1 MARYL
6 MYMDESGE
14 GTLNDFQSKFFVLT
28 GLIVQEEEDVKVSG
42 YFNYTKKKY
51 DIPQDIPF
59 HSYELFEKR
68 SSSLRLSPKKARG
81 FLKSVSEFFRISPIR
96 IAVVAVKKDDIR
108 KFYMIPKNHRFIS
121 NSNKYGFKD
130 LPYDILGRELF
141 FWFTRFLYRQGGVGH
156 IIAEAR
162 GHSDHAVLQT
172 FLDSQEKYR
181 FMKSSPEFK
190 LTQNFKKRV
199 TSISFTKKNG
209 LRGNLEMVDL
219 ISYFSYQFLEKNLK
233 KITRIGGRIIWR
245 CIKEEMEK
253 QKIQRIKTNG
263 FKKLVPY
270 VKARNL
276 ANYINQL
283 STKSRKSIN

>member
-1 MARYL
+1 ML
-6 MYMDESGE
+6 S
-14 GTLNDFQSKFFVLT
+14 FFAALRPTQWLKNLVLFAA
-28 GLIVQEEEDVKVSG
+28 LV
-42 YFNYTKKKY
+42 FNG
-51 DIPQDIPF
+51 
-59 HSYELFEKR
+59 HLF
-68 SSSLRLSPKKARG
+68 
-81 FLKSVSEFFRISPIR
+81 SEFILIKVF
-96 IAVVAVKKDDIR
+96 
-108 KFYMIPKNHRFIS
+108 FGFIS
-121 NSNKYGFKD
+121 FCLLSSASYLINDLKD

-162 GHSDHAVLQT
+162 VHSDHAVLQT

-233 KITRIGGRIIWR
+233 KFTRIGGRIIWR